1 MDALQGDWW
10 VYVDGSGAGRTAS
23 LTQIVV
29 QGARDCK
36 AQGFGWQATLG
47 ECQGARVRSAG
58 ACGARALMH
67 RSVQVRISRVLNS
80 RFPQGRK
87 DGEGHQERPPLPAKV
102 AG

>member
-1 MDALQGDWW
+1 MKCRAP
-10 VYVDGSGAGRTAS
+10 ATA
-23 LTQIVV
+23 T
-29 QGARDCK
+29 
-36 AQGFGWQATLG
+36 AQGGGRQATLG

-67 RSVQVRISRVLNS
+67 RSVQVRASRVLYS

-87 DGEGHQERPPLPAKV
+87 DEEGQEKGPPLLSKV

>member
-1 MDALQGDWW
+1 MKCREPA
-10 VYVDGSGAGRTAS
+10 TA
-23 LTQIVV
+23 T
-29 QGARDCK
+29 
-36 AQGFGWQATLG
+36 AQGGGRQATLGPLG

-67 RSVQVRISRVLNS
+67 RSVQVRISRVLYS

-87 DGEGHQERPPLPAKV
+87 DGEGQEKGPPLPSEV